1 VILIDAERVSMT
13 RPGRPLLDDVSVTVS
28 SGDRLGI
35 VGINGTGKS
44 TLLRILAG
52 TLEPESGT
60 VRRGRDTRVAVLDQH
75 PHLGVGTVREA
86 VGEGWEAESV
96 LDRLGMGPLLD
107 TPVAELSGGQ
117 AKRTALARTLLAE
130 CDLLL
135 LDEPTNH
142 LDIDAIAWLEER
154 LASFR
159 GAIVIITHDRHVLDR
174 VTNRVLEL
182 ERGASYLH
190 DGGYQGYLEGK
201 AEREEHAAKAESV
214 RKNLAR
220 RELAWLRR
228 GAPART
234 SKAKARIRTAT
245 EITSVQQ
252 EKTARDDDLDL
263 HVDVPRLG
271 DQVIDLEG
279 VGHAYAG
286 DAPLFERLDLSL
298 HRRERLGLVGVNG
311 SGKSTLLDI
320 MAKRIEPTSGHVVWG
335 STVQL
340 GYYDQLGRELDPGQ
354 RVREAMTPGGG
365 EPDWR
370 VGRLLD
376 RFWFDSD
383 SQWAPIELLSGGER
397 RRLQLLLV
405 LAERPNVLLLDEP
418 TNDLDLDTLR
428 TLEDFLDGWPGALV
442 VVSHDRA
449 FLERTVDDVV
459 VIEGGKAGRLPGG
472 YEAWETRRKEQWR
485 GGSLRSQ
492 ERPAGPKKRA
502 PKASKPDGP
511 SAGTLRHR
519 VKQLEKQMRPL
530 ERRRD
535 KLHEALEGEQDY
547 ERIGDLG
554 AELTSVEQGL
564 TELEDAWL
572 DLSQQLER

>member
-1 VILIDAERVSMT
+1 MA
-13 RPGRPLLDDVSVTVS
+13 RPGRPLLDEVSVTVA
-28 SGDRLGI
+28 SGDRVAI

-44 TLLRILAG
+44 TLLRLLSG
-52 TLEPESGT
+52 RLDPESGT
-60 VRRGRDTRVAVLDQH
+60 LRRGRDVRIAVLDQH
-75 PHLGVGTVREA
+75 PHLGAGTVRGA
-86 VGEGWEAESV
+86 VGQGWEAESV
-96 LDRLGMGPLLD
+96 LDRLGMGSMLD

-117 AKRTALARTLLAE
+117 AKRTALARTLLAD

-142 LDIDAIAWLEER
+142 LDIDAIAWLEDR
-154 LASFR
+154 LAAFR

-182 ERGASYLH
+182 ERGTSHVH

-201 AEREEHAAKAESV
+201 AEREERGAKAESV

-234 SKAKARIRTAT
+234 SKAKARLRKAT
-245 EITSVQQ
+245 EITSVRR
-252 EKTARDDDLDL
+252 ERTARDDDLDL

-271 DQVIDLEG
+271 DQVIDLED
-279 VGHAYAG
+279 VGHTFGGAP
-286 DAPLFERLDLSL
+286 PLFERLDLSL
-298 HRRERLGLVGVNG
+298 HRRERLGLVGLNG

-320 MAKRIEPTSGHVVWG
+320 MAKRIEPTTGRLAWG

-340 GYYDQLGRELDPGQ
+340 GYYDQLGRDLDPTQ
-354 RVREAMTPGGG
+354 RVREVMTPGGG

-370 VGRLLD
+370 VTRLLD
-376 RFWFDSD
+376 RFWFDRD
-383 SQWAPIELLSGGER
+383 SQWAPVEQLSGGER

-449 FLERTVDDVV
+449 FLERTVDDVL
-459 VIEGGKAGRLPGG
+459 VIEDGGTCRVPGG
-472 YEAWETRRKEQWR
+472 YETWEAERRTRWR
-485 GGSLRSQ
+485 SGSLRSP
-492 ERPAGPKKRA
+492 EPSPAPARTPKKPA
-502 PKASKPDGP
+502 AASGP
-511 SAGTLRHR
+511 SHGTLRYR
-519 VKQLEKQMRPL
+519 VKQLEKRMRPL

-535 KLHEALEGEQDY
+535 ELHEALAGEQDY
-547 ERIGDLG
+547 ERISTLG
-554 AELTSVEQGL
+554 ADLTAVEQELGK
-564 TELEDAWL
+564 LEDDWL
-572 DLSQQLER
+572 DLSQQMER